1 MRRAT
6 HTRLSLT
13 RAITLLGLST
23 ALLLTLPAQA
33 DTDRYNQVSLRAEA
47 QQAVNNDTLTVILYA
62 EEQHA
67 DPSRLAEQITQRLNK
82 GLDRAREVDGVQ
94 VASGN
99 RRSHPVYDD
108 KRNNIT
114 GWRERAEI
122 RLESSDF
129 AALSSLTGE
138 LLQDLSLSGMQFSL
152 SPEARQSSEEALI
165 GDAIDAFRQRADL
178 VTEKLGGSG
187 YKIVSLNLHT
197 QSPGPIYPRNAMLMR
212 SEADS
217 TAPNVEAG
225 EASVSVQADGVIEI
239 QH

>member
-1 MRRAT
+1 MRRAF
-6 HTRLSLT
+6 HTRLPLT
-13 RAITLLGLST
+13 RAIAMFCMSA

-33 DTDRYNQVSLRAEA
+33 DTQRYNQISLRAEA

-67 DPSRLAEQITQRLNK
+67 DPTRLAERITQRLNE
-82 GLDRAREVDGVQ
+82 GLERARAVEGVQ
-94 VASGN
+94 VSSGN

-108 KRNNIT
+108 KNSIT

-122 RLESSDF
+122 RLESNDF
-129 AALSSLTGE
+129 AALATLTGD
-138 LLQDLSLSGMQFSL
+138 LLKGLSLSGMQFSL
-152 SPEARQSSEEALI
+152 SPEARQSSEEELI
-165 GDAIDAFRQRADL
+165 GDAIDAFRQRASL
-178 VTEKLGGSG
+178 VTEKLGGSD
-187 YKIVSLNLHT
+187 YKIVNLNLHT

-239 QH
+239 RY